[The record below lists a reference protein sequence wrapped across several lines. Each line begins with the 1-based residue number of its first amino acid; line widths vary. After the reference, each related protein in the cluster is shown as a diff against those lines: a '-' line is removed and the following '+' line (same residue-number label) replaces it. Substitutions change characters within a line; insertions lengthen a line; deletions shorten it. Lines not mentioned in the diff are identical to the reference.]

1 MSLSS
6 PVTTSPILPPS
17 PLPDQHSCY
26 FHNANDQ
33 RLTSGLVSSSHFL
46 TMVRRSA
53 RIAAKNHVHVPLT
66 LLDLPPEV
74 RILMYEALL
83 DDMLHMKREL
93 SVPRGKYRRRPFDWR
108 GWQASVRDGETGLR
122 VLWVCKQLREELRT
136 PQAHYRHGVKNADMS
151 CRPCPCW
158 NRQGSWS
165 CRTTDDFMEAN
176 GFHCTCT
183 SGESRAMTTIPTRS
197 QRMRRRSALTSF
209 ATGVEHSRDYLHG
222 SASQSTVSGV

>member
-33 RLTSGLVSSSHFL
+33 RLTSGLVFSSHFL

-93 SVPRGKYRRRPFDWR
+93 SVPPRQIPQTPIRLARVASQCSRWR
-108 GWQASVRDGETGLR
+108 DRSQSPLGVQAASGRAKNSPSPLQA
-122 VLWVCKQLREELRT
+122 WREE
-136 PQAHYRHGVKNADMS
+136 
-151 CRPCPCW
+151 C
-158 NRQGSWS
+158 
-165 CRTTDDFMEAN
+165 
-176 GFHCTCT
+176 
-183 SGESRAMTTIPTRS
+183 
-197 QRMRRRSALTSF
+197 
-209 ATGVEHSRDYLHG
+209 
-222 SASQSTVSGV
+222 